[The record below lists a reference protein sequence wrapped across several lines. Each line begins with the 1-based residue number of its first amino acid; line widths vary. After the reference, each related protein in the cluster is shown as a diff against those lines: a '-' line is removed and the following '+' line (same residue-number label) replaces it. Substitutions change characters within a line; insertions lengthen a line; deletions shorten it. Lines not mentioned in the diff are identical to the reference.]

1 MRPRFLVDAM
11 LGTLATWLRLL
22 GYDARYC
29 RALDDDALAEQA
41 RREGRVLVTRDRELA
56 RRRTAGRVAL
66 IRARDLRRQWI
77 ELARTLRLR
86 PRLSQALSRC
96 AICNKELELLA
107 RAAARPLVPPYV
119 HATRR
124 RFRRCPGCGR
134 VFWRATHLRGISRR
148 LRNLLQAA
156 RRVNS
161 PRVGPPR
168 ADARQAKGRRIAA
181 GHAAKHRPTR
191 RASAGRRGSTRGVKV
206 RSRPGGRGRRARRS
220 P

>member
-1 MRPRFLVDAM
+1 VRPRFLVDAM

-29 RALDDDALAEQA
+29 RALDDDALAGRA

-56 RRRTAGRVAL
+56 RRRAAGRAVL
-66 IRARDLRRQWI
+66 IRSQDLSRQWA
-77 ELARTLRLR
+77 ELARALRLR
-86 PRLSQALSRC
+86 PRLGRALSRC
-96 AICNKELELLA
+96 AVCNRELEPLA

-134 VFWRATHLRGISRR
+134 VFWRATHMRGISRR
-148 LRNLLQAA
+148 LRTLVEAA
-156 RRVNS
+156 RRANALPS
-161 PRVGPPR
+161 ASRGRGRGERKGGLR
-168 ADARQAKGRRIAA
+168 AR
-181 GHAAKHRPTR
+181 T
-191 RASAGRRGSTRGVKV
+191 
-206 RSRPGGRGRRARRS
+206 GGRGRRARRS